1 MSRHL
6 ISLGGCRKERFLNI
20 GKVLLNKTP
29 GPGGRMEGGMENRE
43 LRGLLCTVRGLLMVG
58 ASPVAEHS
66 LSARG
71 LQQVAVVDGGPS
83 TAQAQ

>member
-1 MSRHL
+1 
-6 ISLGGCRKERFLNI
+6 
-20 GKVLLNKTP
+20 
-29 GPGGRMEGGMENRE
+29 MEGGMENRE

-71 LQQVAVVDGGPS
+71 LQQVAVVDCGPS